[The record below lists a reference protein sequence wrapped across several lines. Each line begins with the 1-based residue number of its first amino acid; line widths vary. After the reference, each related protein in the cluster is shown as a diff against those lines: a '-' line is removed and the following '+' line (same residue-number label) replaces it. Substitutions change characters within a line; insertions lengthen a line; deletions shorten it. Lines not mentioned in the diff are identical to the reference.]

1 MKLKEIAGIAFIM
14 IFVLCSEANELCTRN
29 HTVHDQ
35 HTIIIG
41 EACEW
46 NVKASDIFA
55 KLFFTASRQE
65 NDAQSC
71 GTGDSIEVREDLPD
85 NTVATLLNINCATP
99 YMVHLMFSLTA
110 KVKVKASG
118 AAIILNMTFKEYRKQ
133 SFSVSSKREE
143 NCREFLNTKMQTGV
157 RMLSMGEMLKPTEH
171 ECIKFNHTILDS
183 NNETIVRGMQ
193 TCDNKC
199 SASAFFT
206 FHDTVCYCLDGMQ
219 AIVTMAK
226 YCSFPCQENLR
237 EMCGGP
243 NYLTIYSSDSITICQ
258 FLQTGSDALFTRTY
272 AHCST
277 QRRNICQDELCGQTF
292 VEHKGAY
299 NFTAKPG
306 IHECNWEI
314 SVEFDVAINV
324 SAEMDTQSTLQTCLK
339 HKLSIFTKTPSTA
352 DLTDKSL
359 CMTGPI
365 DFFGVGPVFINLN
378 TDSTTSTT
386 VIFRWK
392 TDTTLDSTTTYTKLE
407 DVIENNSP
415 KYIDTTQDQG
425 QDERDRE
432 SDKKIALYIPV
443 TISVCLIVV
452 VAIVVAIC
460 LRRKRGKKNARK
472 NVDEYNY
479 SYTTTEAQT
488 IHLFNAEQSHPECKL
503 GEYTEVYKPQLPG
516 SAHNVNATGPDA
528 NNQEY
533 HTLHQQLEPTY
544 SDPQENVYNETVPPS
559 TDDGQYDVSSVSPL
573 SKKSAHK
580 SHGLTDNV
588 YNTSQSPNDTFGN
601 YDVQYDVSSVSAS
614 SNECVKKSKGQ
625 TDNVYNTFKSP
636 DDTEYSEANLFIK
649 E

>member
-71 GTGDSIEVREDLPD
+71 GTGDSIE
-85 NTVATLLNINCATP
+85 
-99 YMVHLMFSLTA
+99 
-110 KVKVKASG
+110 
-118 AAIILNMTFKEYRKQ
+118 
-133 SFSVSSKREE
+133 
-143 NCREFLNTKMQTGV
+143 
-157 RMLSMGEMLKPTEH
+157 
-171 ECIKFNHTILDS
+171 
-183 NNETIVRGMQ
+183 
-193 TCDNKC
+193 
-199 SASAFFT
+199 
-206 FHDTVCYCLDGMQ
+206 DTVCYCLDGMQ

-277 QRRNICQDELCGQTF
+277 QRRNICQDGDELCGQTF

-339 HKLSIFTKTPSTA
+339 HKLS
-352 DLTDKSL
+352 
-359 CMTGPI
+359 
-365 DFFGVGPVFINLN
+365 VN
-378 TDSTTSTT
+378 
-386 VIFRWK
+386 
-392 TDTTLDSTTTYTKLE
+392 
-407 DVIENNSP
+407 
-415 KYIDTTQDQG
+415 
-425 QDERDRE
+425 
-432 SDKKIALYIPV
+432 KKIALYIPV

>member
-118 AAIILNMTFKEYRKQ
+118 AAIILNMTFK
-133 SFSVSSKREE
+133 
-143 NCREFLNTKMQTGV
+143 
-157 RMLSMGEMLKPTEH
+157 
-171 ECIKFNHTILDS
+171 
-183 NNETIVRGMQ
+183 
-193 TCDNKC
+193 
-199 SASAFFT
+199 
-206 FHDTVCYCLDGMQ
+206 
-219 AIVTMAK
+219 
-226 YCSFPCQENLR
+226 
-237 EMCGGP
+237 
-243 NYLTIYSSDSITICQ
+243 
-258 FLQTGSDALFTRTY
+258 
-272 AHCST
+272 
-277 QRRNICQDELCGQTF
+277 ELCGQTF